1 MSKGK
6 KSANLLF
13 RCRGSRFG
21 SFLSALHCYQDPIT
35 KCLAVFSAHCIVT
48 DAGAPI
54 RLQFYDPDQLALG
67 NSVINLGPSYAVQ
80 AGESLSQLAA
90 QFRTTVRKLL
100 DINPD
105 IQEEGSLREVSQPKF
120 EVKGLGK
127 RGEPVRGET
136 SNRLWALEIKWG
148 KDLLWAWARRMVVFR
163 I

>member
-1 MSKGK
+1 
-6 KSANLLF
+6 
-13 RCRGSRFG
+13 
-21 SFLSALHCYQDPIT
+21 
-35 KCLAVFSAHCIVT
+35 LAVSSAHCIVT
-48 DAGAPI
+48 DAGASI

-120 EVKGLGK
+120 EV
-127 RGEPVRGET
+127 
-136 SNRLWALEIKWG
+136 
-148 KDLLWAWARRMVVFR
+148 
-163 I
+163 